1 MRKRGGGGSA
11 GGVASSMYKD
21 DSAVVDDE
29 EDKPLV
35 GGAPLPAEPQP
46 ASRTDEPPPTAGAA
60 QPGTLAKTSFKVGLV
75 IEKLREMDMDDVYRA
90 WSVLQTWLADVPS
103 KLGTRCPPL
112 GSLGRP
118 PELTQEQIEL
128 LDRWCEDNVG
138 VPCSADDHGEL
149 LQRLWGLSFPNS
161 DVHPELPDP

>member
-1 MRKRGGGGSA
+1 MRKRGGGA
-11 GGVASSMYKD
+11 ADRVASSMYKD
-21 DSAVVDDE
+21 DGAVGDEE

-35 GGAPLPAEPQP
+35 GGAPLPDEQQP
-46 ASRTDEPPPTAGAA
+46 ASRLDDEPPPTAA

-90 WSVLQTWLADVPS
+90 WSVLQTWLADVPA

-118 PELTQEQIEL
+118 QELTQEQLEL

-138 VPCSADDHGEL
+138 VPCSAEDHGEL
-149 LQRLWGLSFPNS
+149 LHQLWGLSFPNA
-161 DVHPELPDP
+161 DAHPELPDP